1 MDTLLTQAQQAFL
14 EWRGE
19 RKYAGRL
26 SNRLKK
32 MALSL
37 LEHHSPLTVSHAI
50 GIPPKTLRRWKE
62 KTISTNQEENTVNF
76 ISLPL
81 VEVSQTTEEEKI
93 VPSVIKPVELVVR
106 LPGHLE
112 LMIPPQPIKK
122 TMELIRALSEE
133 FSS

>member
-1 MDTLLTQAQQAFL
+1 MDTLLTQAQQAFSQ
-14 EWRGE
+14 WRGE

-32 MALSL
+32 MALNL
-37 LEHHSPLTVSHAI
+37 LEHHSSLAVSHAI
-50 GIPPKTLRRWKE
+50 GVPPKTLNRWKA
-62 KTISTNQEENTVNF
+62 KTISANPEENAVNF

-81 VEVSQTTEEEKI
+81 IEVSQTTKEEGI
-93 VPSVIKPVELVVR
+93 VSSAIKPVELVVR

-112 LMIPPQPIKK
+112 LMIPQQSIKK

>member
-32 MALSL
+32 MALNL

-122 TMELIRALSEE
+122 TMELIRALSVE